1 MKANSAINTE
11 SLGVVDSKVN
21 KNISGTALK
30 KDDKS
35 KSAEASG
42 QEVQGTDAVN
52 VQVSNTLLDHLSMD
66 ELANEREKKLAEIR
80 KQVQSGE
87 YFASRSVTDIAQI
100 LERRMGDEIEITK
113 IFTKDEED

>member
-1 MKANSAINTE
+1 MKTNGAAKTE
-11 SLGVVDSKVN
+11 SLGVVDNKVN

-30 KDDKS
+30 KEDKS
-35 KSAEASG
+35 KGAEANSL
-42 QEVQGTDAVN
+42 EVQRTDAVN

-66 ELANEREKKLAEIR
+66 ELANERQKKLAEIR
-80 KQVQSGE
+80 TQIQSGE